1 MTNYPNSLDNDV
13 TLPSVIDNITENG
26 ADAINALK
34 YAVLAMQQELGIKPA
49 GVLSSLVERLN
60 VSFNSDGTLKSST
73 LNSLGVATLP
83 IYNNEVA
90 ASAGIL
96 ESKLDLDYPTA
107 QLQND
112 ITLVKSQADNS
123 TSWIF
128 TTGSKLQP
136 HISGSNYYHTLSHIL
151 VSNLTSDYFKNK
163 FGVNRNNTNSFEVL
177 KDLNADFVDHQQS
190 DGTGTSSAVLTKSG
204 TSFPSSYA
212 HFAGGIFMDTT
223 RFGYIPQTNKSLQSV
238 VEFLDNSSVFLYGT
252 RVQNLYSNGISR
264 ISRSA
269 DITRDG
275 YGSSIVSDVRATT
288 FLRNTGAASYPV
300 DDIEFGDDII
310 QLTPSGAILT
320 SHQFDHQ
327 FSLIKPGDI
336 IKVNYGGIELD
347 FLIKEK
353 KYLQSGGN
361 KTFIVRIHGKNL
373 KYTTSAS
380 VTISKPLVNDN
391 KFGALSVSSVEND
404 FSFKPSLIA
413 ASPRSAMVCG
423 IGFNSNLITNTNYNL
438 YLAFYPTGNPSDGY
452 VTLPAIDVTGDLGV
466 SAGKYTLDSI
476 VSSTNESFRQNGYN
490 LRFQAYSYK
499 GEFGITMTDPIGNS
513 SFSIISGIIDSNGFY
528 DQIAS
533 EFTYPNNVIGLFNS
547 GSILAKD
554 GLGFG
559 PSKGNF
565 ASPLP
570 LTTYGSPE
578 QAYLPTKIFAPLT
591 RNNFYVN
598 AIELDRL
605 SKDVDQLNDE
615 YGDGYWRAELIG
627 RNVIP
632 GVRVGV
638 TYRVYQDL
646 STSKL
651 EPGKTITV
659 QSAGFGTIIDFGRF
673 IISNVD
679 YTNCNTLGYSDI
691 TLYDAI
697 HANGSSPAV
706 SLGSTGFGSG
716 NEKYVRLYFG
726 DDSIGFNSE
735 NSADNSVVGPF
746 KRFFEVY
753 VDQFGKTFTHEKA
766 RMYLGA
772 GSLSVNGSS
781 LAGNAYASFGDITY
795 VSPKFKGFTSGQIK
809 KIKLNVSL
817 NTTTGVVQGY
827 LSLNAYPDLSHN
839 GPTSIGRIGEKIRF
853 YDESNL
859 DYIEIIFKNDQVYS
873 TFSLQNIDIQIFSS
887 LANDQD
893 IMQIATCQLNDST
906 NKVEHLTDQREFGNT
921 SEKDL
926 TTSALDYIGSTGKHT
941 NINGVLKGFELQS
954 SASNPY
960 QGQILFKGGSALVNG
975 KIVQKDTDFVSIPLV
990 KEVGLIVPL
999 DIKWAICINDKADF
1013 VVYPLLE
1020 GASGTERVMHV
1031 INLLTS
1037 QNYDL
1042 TAYLFKDLVDRKD
1055 LCVLYTVLS
1064 NITIP
1069 SNSQSLVIKD
1079 ARRFAYNSDTSG
1091 FAKYGD
1097 KEFGNYRSAA
1107 SLLEW
1112 MALKP
1117 ELTTA
1122 QLGGCTYETITSD
1135 VTIGGHATL
1144 KEVDGQNN
1152 SFIRMVAPAFYSSP
1166 NLHIKNNIILKN
1178 VSLSLEEATVVCADA
1193 LTNVTFENC
1202 TITVGTPS
1210 TSKYGLYDTIFNLT
1224 NANNIRFINNTFDI
1238 YFIDSGS
1245 GSDNGAAF
1253 KFTNCSNVLFKGN
1266 TVNVTYNTS
1275 DTGNVFEGVSS
1286 SVKFEDNIITT
1297 NSKCAVKHVNTNI
1310 DMFNNTL
1317 NVSYNPFIA
1326 GDGYYSQSNF
1336 INHKIGY
1343 VKGYCSVPVDY
1354 VRVNNNKFV
1363 YTNTSGSYLDRNSY
1377 FVYEL
1382 GAAGSSVNNFEAN
1395 DNTFINTNAL
1405 SSNTVSEFDVRGLIA
1420 VVNSYFTSVLNE
1432 GNLNTDKPTIKHL
1445 SISNNYSDQY
1455 GTILVSSAS
1464 KLTDNNVEYIPNPGL
1479 SVSGEISNNKCGNIG
1494 YWVASKNINNSKKSQ
1509 LKIFGNICKMIASMN
1524 HKGYIYKPMALK
1536 SNGTIETLMVNHY
1549 TGQVSIEDNTTSWI
1563 VGGQALGNSF
1573 NIISGNE
1580 LFAYNNSYRVK
1591 FNNTDGYYHIGSL
1604 TGDNVAIYNIGT
1616 TDLTDSKNINCVIKD
1631 NKLNKGE
1638 IVDALGAVTSTYV
1651 YEYSGICTNV
1661 SCDIYGNTIDF
1672 VNNQDFNGTMDARIV
1687 VSALNFNIHHNTIL
1701 NTRPNGS
1708 STNYYMLITGYA
1720 NKYVTN
1726 PYGFIVDNIFEN
1738 PKYNNATDDGAFS
1751 STIVGR
1757 INVNFFDYED
1767 IDRVFD
1773 QVTAERNKNQSKQ
1786 KLIQLSGNSYGDN
1799 NGSEKYGVSI
1809 NGSPNK
1815 VTVETGSYK
1824 DIVNSFGDTYFGYY
1838 ASKISLEEAL
1848 PTNVKPTSI
1857 SGSLLKGAGN
1867 VNDIIYVNY
1876 RVEQV
1881 INTIDSPQTLSTFL
1895 TDVTP
1900 PTFTPLTESV
1910 TLSLSNPDTGVL
1922 LNQTQS
1928 LLAYN
1933 FRTNKNKELR
1943 LTLSGGFVQNG
1954 ANGITL
1960 EVSAAVL
1967 IYRW

>member
-90 ASAGIL
+90 ASAGIV

-177 KDLNADFVDHQQS
+177 KDLNTDFVDHQQS

-264 ISRSA
+264 VSRSA

-275 YGSSIVSDVRATT
+275 YGSSIVSDIRATT

-300 DDIEFGDDII
+300 DDIDFGDDII
-310 QLTPSGAILT
+310 QLTPSGTILT
-320 SHQFDHQ
+320 SHRFDHQ

-347 FLIKEK
+347 FIIKEK
-353 KYLQSGGN
+353 KYLQSGGD
-361 KTFIVRIHGKNL
+361 KTFIIRIHGKNL
-373 KYTTSAS
+373 KYTTNAS

-391 KFGALSVSSVEND
+391 KFGALSVSSVVND

-423 IGFNSNLITNTNYNL
+423 IGFNANLITSTNYNL
-438 YLAFYPTGNPSDGY
+438 YLVLYPTGNPSDGY
-452 VTLPAIDVTGDLGV
+452 TVLPGIDVTGNLGV
-466 SAGKYTLDSI
+466 SAGSYTLDSI
-476 VSSTNESFRQNGYN
+476 VHATNESFRKNGYN
-490 LRFQAYSYK
+490 FRFQAYSYK
-499 GEFGITMTDPIGNS
+499 GEFGITMTDPIGNA
-513 SFSIISGIIDSNGFY
+513 SFSILSGMIDSNGFY
-528 DQIAS
+528 DQTAT
-533 EFTYPNNVIGLFNS
+533 EFTYPNNVVGLFNS

-554 GLGFG
+554 PLGFG
-559 PSKGNF
+559 PTKGNV

-570 LTTYGSPE
+570 LTTYDSPE
-578 QAYLPTKIFAPLT
+578 QAYLPTKIYSPLT

-605 SKDVDQLNDE
+605 SKDIDQINDQ
-615 YGDGYWRAELIG
+615 YGDGYWRAELIA

-632 GVRVGV
+632 AVRVGV

-659 QSAGFGTIIDFGRF
+659 QSAGFGTAIDFGRF
-673 IISNVD
+673 IILNVD
-679 YTNCNTLGYSDI
+679 YTNCNTLGYSNI

-697 HANGSSPAV
+697 HANGSSPAT
-706 SLGSTGFGSG
+706 SLGSTGYGLG
-716 NEKYVRLYFG
+716 NEKYVKLYFG
-726 DDSIGFNSE
+726 DDSIGFNYK
-735 NSADNSVVGPF
+735 NSSDDVAVGPF

-772 GSLSVNGSS
+772 GSITINGSS
-781 LAGNAYASFGDITY
+781 LAGNTFVSLGDITY

-809 KIKLNVSL
+809 KIKLNASL
-817 NTTTGVVQGY
+817 STTTGVVQGY

-839 GPTSIGRIGEKIRF
+839 GPTSIGRIGEKIKF

-859 DYIEIIFKNDQVYS
+859 DYIEVIFKNDQVYS

-887 LANDQD
+887 LANDQE

-906 NKVEHLTDQREFGNT
+906 NKVDYLTDQREFGNT

-975 KIVQKDTDFVSIPLV
+975 KIIQKDTDFVSIPLV
-990 KEVGLIVPL
+990 KEVGLITPL
-999 DIKWAICINDKADF
+999 DIKWAVCINNKADL
-1013 VVYPLLE
+1013 VIYPLLE

-1064 NITIP
+1064 NIIIP

-1097 KEFGNYRSAA
+1097 KEFGNYRTAS

-1122 QLGGCTYETITSD
+1122 QLGGCTYETITSN

-1144 KEVDGQNN
+1144 KEIDGQSN
-1152 SFIRMVAPAFYSSP
+1152 SFIRMVAAAFSAAPILSVKS
-1166 NLHIKNNIILKN
+1166 NVVLRNI
-1178 VSLSLEEATVVCADA
+1178 SLSLEEAIVSCADA

-1210 TSKYGLYDTIFNLT
+1210 TSEYGFNDSIFDIA
-1224 NANNIRFINNTFDI
+1224 NASNIKFINNTFDI

-1245 GSDNGAAF
+1245 GSGGAAF

-1275 DTGNVFEGVSS
+1275 DTGNVFEGISS

-1317 NVSYNPFIA
+1317 NLSYNPFIA

-1336 INHKIGY
+1336 INHQIGY

-1363 YTNTSGSYLDRNSY
+1363 YTNVSESYLDRNSY

-1382 GAAGSSVNNFEAN
+1382 GASGSSVNNFEAEG
-1395 DNTFINTNAL
+1395 NTFTNTNAL
-1405 SSNTVSEFDVRGLIA
+1405 SSDTVSEFDVRGLIA
-1420 VVNSYFTSVLNE
+1420 VVNSYSASVLNE
-1432 GNLNTDKPTIKHL
+1432 VKPNTDKPTIKHL

-1455 GTILVSSAS
+1455 GTILVGSVS
-1464 KLTDNNVEYIPNPGL
+1464 KLTDNDVEYIPNPGL

-1494 YWVASKNINNSKKSQ
+1494 YWVASKNNNNSKKSQ

-1524 HKGYIYKPMALK
+1524 HKGYIYKPLALR
-1536 SNGTIETLMVNHY
+1536 SNGNIETLMVNHY

-1604 TGDNVAIYNIGT
+1604 TGDNIAIYNIGT
-1616 TDLTDSKNINCVIKD
+1616 VDLTDSKNIHCVIKD
-1631 NKLNKGE
+1631 NKFNKGE

-1651 YEYSGICTNV
+1651 YEYAGICTNV
-1661 SCDIYGNTIDF
+1661 SCDIYGNSIDF
-1672 VNNQDFNGTMDARIV
+1672 VNNEDFNNKTDARIV

-1701 NTRPNGS
+1701 NTRPNGEN
-1708 STNYYMLITGYA
+1708 TNYYVLITGYA

-1726 PYGFIVDNIFEN
+1726 PYGFIVDNVFEN
-1738 PKYNNATDDGAFS
+1738 PKYNNTTDDGTFS

-1757 INVNFFDYED
+1757 TNINFFDYED

-1773 QVTAERNKNQSKQ
+1773 QVIAERNKNQSKQ
-1786 KLIQLSGNSYGDN
+1786 KLIQLSGSSYGASVRASVKAD
-1799 NGSEKYGVSI
+1799 G
-1809 NGSPNK
+1809 
-1815 VTVETGSYK
+1815 YK
-1824 DIVNSFGDTYFGYY
+1824 DRFSLLGDTYYGYY
-1838 ASKISLEEAL
+1838 TSKISLEEAL

-1867 VNDIIYVNY
+1867 IGDIINVTY

-1881 INTIDSPQTLSTFL
+1881 INTIDGPQTLSTFL
-1895 TDVTP
+1895 TDVIP
-1900 PTFTPLTESV
+1900 FTFTPTTQSV
-1910 TLSLSNPDTGVL
+1910 TLSLSNPEVGVL

-1943 LTLSGGFVQNG
+1943 LTLNG
-1954 ANGITL
+1954 EFIQDGVNGIVL
-1960 EVSAAVL
+1960 EISAAVL
-1967 IYRW
+1967 TYRW